1 MWPGLGGLLGWGP
14 GLGGAVQA
22 AVSALPGGA
31 PAAWAAER
39 AGRAAVAA
47 RVVLQLDPARLS
59 ARREAVAHPP
69 RPPAGE
75 WDTSRRRAMVSPA
88 KHPGVPSAF
97 AQPAPGPQ
105 PRASCARLALLGASE
120 TLHPPIPPSFLR
132 SAVLLPAQS
141 LPSIA
146 MTLSFFCATSPS
158 FDGLCTHPTPG
169 LFGPTQSSFA
179 EFPSPSLSQFFT
191 PGDPLRVGLAA
202 ALERALSWVMR
213 TDLPGTTIFHP
224 SPQTR

>member
-1 MWPGLGGLLGWGP
+1 
-14 GLGGAVQA
+14 
-22 AVSALPGGA
+22 
-31 PAAWAAER
+31 
-39 AGRAAVAA
+39 
-47 RVVLQLDPARLS
+47 
-59 ARREAVAHPP
+59 
-69 RPPAGE
+69 
-75 WDTSRRRAMVSPA
+75 
-88 KHPGVPSAF
+88 
-97 AQPAPGPQ
+97 
-105 PRASCARLALLGASE
+105 
-120 TLHPPIPPSFLR
+120 
-132 SAVLLPAQS
+132 
-141 LPSIA
+141 